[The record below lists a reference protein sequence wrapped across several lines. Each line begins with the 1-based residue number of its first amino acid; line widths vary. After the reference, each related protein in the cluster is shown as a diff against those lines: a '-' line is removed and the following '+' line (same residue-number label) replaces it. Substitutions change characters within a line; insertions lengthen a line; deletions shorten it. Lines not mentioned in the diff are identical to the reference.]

1 MTEIENGSFVRPSE
15 SRKRQLSKHRS
26 PRLSLCQVINEFL
39 AEKRKMRGKQTADT
53 YKSRLMPV
61 LDFAERSAHHKGWG
75 ELGDFSKV

>member
-1 MTEIENGSFVRPSE
+1 M
-15 SRKRQLSKHRS
+15 
-26 PRLSLCQVINEFL
+26 NEFL
-39 AEKRKMRGKQTADT
+39 AEKRKIRGKQTADT